1 MIFLLSLFSVPTGA
15 VDGITF
21 YIGDLLESVGPF
33 IWLIIGIPLGF
44 YVIWK
49 VQKMFTKK

>member
-1 MIFLLSLFSVPTGA
+1 MNDLFNFPTGA

-21 YIGDLLESVGPF
+21 YIGDLIESIGPF

-44 YVIWK
+44 YVIHK
-49 VQKMFTKK
+49 IKSLLPKK